1 LPLMQVARN
10 SKSATQTNLTIR
22 ALGEDLEP
30 IKIHVLSH
38 FRKNVKVPGFRA
50 GKAPAALVEKHV
62 DQKLLLDEF
71 MEHAINELYRQAVNQ
86 ERLRPVSQP
95 QVTLKKFVP
104 FTELEFEAD
113 LETIGEVKLANYK
126 TIKVAKKPVSV
137 TAKEVNAVI
146 GDLQKR
152 MAERV
157 EVKRAAKDG
166 DEVVIDFS
174 GSDEEGKPVNGAEGK
189 DYPLVLGSKTFIPG
203 FEEHVVG
210 MKAGE
215 DKEFEVTFPKDYGVA
230 ALQSKKITF
239 NVSAKKV
246 HELKEP
252 KIDDEF
258 AKKAGPFK
266 NLADLKADIKKQLIA
281 EREREAETQRENEII
296 QKLVEKS
303 SVEIPET
310 LVDEQLQ
317 RLEEEEKRNLVYRG
331 QTWQE
336 HLKEEGVTEEQH
348 RERHRPD
355 AELRVKAGL
364 VLSEVAD
371 KEQITVQPEE
381 LDIRLQMLK
390 GQYNDAAMQAE
401 LDKPEAQQDIAARLL
416 TEKTVAKLVDYA
428 SK

>member
-1 LPLMQVARN
+1 
-10 SKSATQTNLTIR
+10 
-22 ALGEDLEP
+22 
-30 IKIHVLSH
+30 
-38 FRKNVKVPGFRA
+38 
-50 GKAPAALVEKHV
+50 
-62 DQKLLLDEF
+62 
-71 MEHAINELYRQAVNQ
+71 
-86 ERLRPVSQP
+86 
-95 QVTLKKFVP
+95 
-104 FTELEFEAD
+104 
-113 LETIGEVKLANYK
+113 
-126 TIKVAKKPVSV
+126 
-137 TAKEVNAVI
+137 
-146 GDLQKR
+146 

-239 NVSAKKV
+239 NVNAKKV

-303 SVEIPET
+303 SVEVPET

>member
-1 LPLMQVARN
+1 MQVARN

-22 ALGEDLEP
+22 ALSEDLEP

-230 ALQSKKITF
+230 ALQSKKIIF
-239 NVSAKKV
+239 KVIAKKV

-266 NLADLKADIKKQLIA
+266 NLAGLKADIKKQLIA

-336 HLKEEGVTEEQH
+336 HLSEEGVTEEQH

>member
-1 LPLMQVARN
+1 
-10 SKSATQTNLTIR
+10 
-22 ALGEDLEP
+22 LEP

-126 TIKVAKKPVSV
+126 TIKIAKKLVSV

-157 EVKRAAKDG
+157 EVKQAAKDG

-215 DKEFEVTFPKDYGVA
+215 EKEFEVTFPKDYGVA
-230 ALQSKKITF
+230 ALQSKKIIF
-239 NVSAKKV
+239 KVIAKKV

-266 NLADLKADIKKQLIA
+266 NLAGLKADIKKQLIA

-336 HLKEEGVTEEQH
+336 HLSEEGVTEEQH

-428 SK
+428 HACREDYLQLQSCYLKRLICS